1 MTQEI
6 QGGVW
11 LPVGG
16 GDVGDLVR
24 GHDWAATP
32 LGAIAGWPPTVRA
45 IVQALL
51 LSPVPMVAIWG
62 EDGILVYN
70 RGYAEV
76 CGPRHPRALGGQLLE
91 IWPEARAF
99 NARVVE
105 SGLAG
110 QALSFKAQ
118 ELELWRL
125 GRPEKVWM
133 DLDYTPILDEA
144 GRPIGTLA
152 TVLDITERVLAE
164 RRLTESEDRFRF
176 LDGLAR
182 ATADARDAAAVLEAT
197 TRLIG
202 GHLGL
207 SNCAYA
213 DMDADGD
220 GFTIRGNWHA
230 PDAPSILG
238 HYSLADF
245 GELAVRELNAGRPLV
260 INDNSVEISPH
271 EARTFQ
277 AIGIAATICMPLIKE
292 GRLTALMA
300 IHHAVPHRW
309 SNAELLMLREVTERC
324 WAYIERVGAE
334 ANLRVSEGRLRAL
347 VNATSDA
354 VYRMGPDWRA
364 MSQLDG
370 RRILADATE
379 PSERWFDRN
388 IMPDDRAEVLAA
400 IADAIRRKGLFE
412 LEHRVRRADGTVG
425 WTFSRAVPLLDQAG
439 EIVEWFG
446 TASDVTF
453 RHEAE
458 ARLRESET
466 RFRTMADDAPVMTWI
481 TDENGACIYLNRRWY
496 EFTGQTEAEGLGVGW
511 LDAIHPDDRHPS
523 EQTFLAAN
531 AERKP
536 FRLEY
541 RLRGRDGTYRWAIDA
556 ASPRIA
562 ADGVFLGYFGSVI
575 DIDERR
581 QAEARLR
588 TLTDVVPAFVW
599 FASPDGHLHFLN
611 DRWCEYTG
619 QTLEAALPDGWIEA
633 VHPDDRARTA
643 AVWADA
649 LAREVSYEI
658 EMRYRRHDGAC
669 RWYLARA
676 EPLRDAGGTVTAWF
690 GTSTDIHDRKLAED
704 RLRELNE
711 TLESRVAERTDE
723 LLKAEEALR
732 QSQKL
737 EAIGQL
743 TGGVAHDFNNL
754 LTIIRS
760 SVDFL
765 RRPDLPETRK
775 ARYLDAVSE
784 TVERAAKLTGQLL
797 AFARRQTLDPQVF
810 ALDER
815 LRAMAD
821 LLETVTGAR
830 IRVVLDIAGAPC
842 HVRADLSQF
851 ETALVNMAV
860 NARDAMHGEGTL
872 TLRLACGGTL
882 PPIRRHAGSSR
893 PFAAVS
899 LSDTGSGIAPEVL
912 PRIFEPFFTTKE
924 VGKGTGLGLSQ
935 VFGFAKQSGGD
946 VDVESVPGGGSTF
959 TLYLPEVAAEPT
971 SLAAKDAATFVLP
984 VGSGQRVLVVEDNVQ
999 VGTFAT
1005 QILEDL
1011 GYRTTWATN
1020 AEEALDRIGHDGSD
1034 FDVVFS
1040 DVVMPGMGGI
1050 AFARL
1055 LRRRLPNLPVV
1066 LASGYSHVLA
1076 QEGAHGFE
1084 LLRKPYSAEQVSQVL
1099 RRAVERVW
1107 RTGNGEGDGM
1117 PGR

>member
-1 MTQEI
+1 MARGLLDCE
-6 QGGVW
+6 W

-16 GDVGDLVR
+16 GEAGDLVR
-24 GHDWAATP
+24 DHGWSATT
-32 LGAIAGWPPTVRA
+32 LGAIGGWHPTVRA
-45 IVQALL
+45 VVQALL

-62 EDGILVYN
+62 EEGILVYN
-70 RGYAEV
+70 QGYAEI
-76 CGPRHPRALGGQLLE
+76 CGPRHPEALGGRLLE
-91 IWPEARAF
+91 IWPETRAF
-99 NARVVE
+99 NARVIE

-110 QALSFKAQ
+110 RPLSFKAQ

-133 DLDYTPILDEA
+133 DLDYTPILDDA

-164 RRLTESEDRFRF
+164 RRLAESEDRFRF

-197 TRLIG
+197 TRLLG

-213 DMDADGD
+213 DVDADGD

-245 GELAVRELNAGRPLV
+245 GDLAVRELNAGRPLV
-260 INDNSVEISPH
+260 VNDNAAELAPH

-277 AIGIAATICMPLIKE
+277 AIGIAATICMPLVKE

-309 SNAELLMLREVTERC
+309 SDAELLMLREVTERC

-370 RRILADATE
+370 SGILADAIE

-388 IMPDDRAEVLAA
+388 IEPEDRAEVIAA

-412 LEHRVRRADGTVG
+412 LEHRVRKADGTVG

-439 EIVEWFG
+439 DIVEWFG
-446 TASDVTF
+446 TASDVTY

-458 ARLRESET
+458 ARLRESEA

-496 EFTGQTEAEGLGVGW
+496 EFTGQTEAEGLGLGW

-531 AERKP
+531 VERKP

-541 RLRGRDGTYRWAIDA
+541 RLRGRDGTYRWALDA

-599 FASPDGHLHFLN
+599 FAAPDGHLHFLN
-611 DRWCEYTG
+611 DRWCEFTG
-619 QTLEAALPDGWIEA
+619 QTLDAALPNGWIEA

-649 LAREVSYEI
+649 RAREVSYDIEI
-658 EMRYRRHDGAC
+658 RYRRHDGAY

-690 GTSTDIHDRKLAED
+690 GTSTDIHDRRLAED

-711 TLESRVAERTDE
+711 TLENRVAERTDE

-765 RRPDLPETRK
+765 RRPDLPEARK

-784 TVERAAKLTGQLL
+784 TVKRAAKLTGQLL

-821 LLETVTGAR
+821 LLDTVTGAR

-882 PPIRRHAGSSR
+882 PPIRRHAGSSH

-899 LSDTGSGIAPEVL
+899 LSDTGSGIEPEVL

-946 VDVESVPGGGSTF
+946 VDVESVPGSGSTF
-959 TLYLPEVAAEPT
+959 TLYLPEVPAEPKP
-971 SLAAKDAATFVLP
+971 LAAKDAAASVLP
-984 VGSGQRVLVVEDNVQ
+984 VGSGQRVLVVEDNVE

-1020 AEEALDRIGHDGSD
+1020 AEEALDKIGHDGSD

-1099 RRAVERVW
+1099 RRAVARVW
-1107 RTGNGEGDGM
+1107 RAGNGEGDGM

>member
-6 QGGVW
+6 QAGVW

-32 LGAIAGWPPTVRA
+32 LGPIAGWPPTVRA
-45 IVQALL
+45 IVQTVL
-51 LSPVPMVAIWG
+51 LSPIPMVAIWG

-76 CGPRHPRALGGQLLE
+76 CGPRHPEALGGRLLE

-99 NARVVE
+99 NARVVG

-164 RRLTESEDRFRF
+164 RRLADSEDRFRF

-182 ATADARDAAAVLEAT
+182 ATADARDAAALLQTT
-197 TRLIG
+197 TRLLG
-202 GHLGL
+202 SHLGL

-213 DMDADGD
+213 DMDPDGD

-260 INDNSVEISPH
+260 VNDNAAELAPH

-309 SNAELLMLREVTERC
+309 SDAELLMLREVTERC

-354 VYRMGPDWRA
+354 VYRMGADWRR
-364 MSQLDG
+364 MIRLDG
-370 RRILADATE
+370 RGLMADATE
-379 PSERWFDRN
+379 PSERWLDRN
-388 IMPDDRAEVLAA
+388 IEPEDRAEVLTA
-400 IADAIRRKGLFE
+400 IADAVQRKGLFE

-425 WTFSRAVPLLDQAG
+425 WMFSRAVPLLDQAG

-458 ARLRESET
+458 ARLRESEA

-481 TDENGACIYLNRRWY
+481 TDEDGACIYLNRRWY
-496 EFTGQTEAEGLGVGW
+496 EFTGQTEAEGLGLGW

-562 ADGVFLGYFGSVI
+562 ANGAFLGYFGSVI

-611 DRWCEYTG
+611 DRWCEFTG
-619 QTLEAALPDGWIEA
+619 QSLEAALPDGWIEA

-649 LAREVSYEI
+649 LAREISYDIEI
-658 EMRYRRHDGAC
+658 RYRRHDGAF

-711 TLESRVAERTDE
+711 KLENRVAERTDE

-765 RRPDLPETRK
+765 RRPDLPEARK

-821 LLETVTGAR
+821 LLDTVTGAR

-842 HVRADLSQF
+842 HVHADLSQF
-851 ETALVNMAV
+851 ETALVNI
-860 NARDAMHGEGTL
+860 DL
-872 TLRLACGGTL
+872 TGWLW
-882 PPIRRHAGSSR
+882 
-893 PFAAVS
+893 
-899 LSDTGSGIAPEVL
+899 
-912 PRIFEPFFTTKE
+912 
-924 VGKGTGLGLSQ
+924 TGLIERISQ
-935 VFGFAKQSGGD
+935 D
-946 VDVESVPGGGSTF
+946 
-959 TLYLPEVAAEPT
+959 
-971 SLAAKDAATFVLP
+971 
-984 VGSGQRVLVVEDNVQ
+984 
-999 VGTFAT
+999 
-1005 QILEDL
+1005 
-1011 GYRTTWATN
+1011 
-1020 AEEALDRIGHDGSD
+1020 
-1034 FDVVFS
+1034 
-1040 DVVMPGMGGI
+1040 
-1050 AFARL
+1050 
-1055 LRRRLPNLPVV
+1055 
-1066 LASGYSHVLA
+1066 
-1076 QEGAHGFE
+1076 
-1084 LLRKPYSAEQVSQVL
+1084 
-1099 RRAVERVW
+1099 
-1107 RTGNGEGDGM
+1107 
-1117 PGR
+1117 